1 MPANPSV
8 MLARMVAQVARC
20 IHFEV
25 GRDKTVLFWLLY
37 NIHRHRDFRP
47 GSAHKKH
54 AQDFREALNLTI
66 V

>member
-25 GRDKTVLFWLLY
+25 GRDKTVLFSCYTIYTDTVIPVLERCIRSLLG
-37 NIHRHRDFRP
+37 NFVKP
-47 GSAHKKH
+47 
-54 AQDFREALNLTI
+54 
-66 V
+66 